1 MTEPRPPT
9 RDQSLN
15 HPCRIRNVPLNMNR
29 STWPRSSKGARIS
42 SSTVGAKSTLPCNL
56 AFSNT
61 YYKANLAIVQVS
73 RNDRKNWLA
82 HNDFLFHHL
91 TFIISSDSLYLNTKS
106 SPSNSELSNNL
117 LILIFCFEGTFHVAF
132 CFFFAHVVTF
142 VVILFPFAD
151 AD

>member
-1 MTEPRPPT
+1 
-9 RDQSLN
+9 
-15 HPCRIRNVPLNMNR
+15 MNR

-82 HNDFLFHHL
+82 HNDFFILSSYIYNLFLL
-91 TFIISSDSLYLNTKS
+91 T
-106 SPSNSELSNNL
+106 SPKYKKLT
-117 LILIFCFEGTFHVAF
+117 IQ
-132 CFFFAHVVTF
+132 
-142 VVILFPFAD
+142 
-151 AD
+151 

>member
-1 MTEPRPPT
+1 
-9 RDQSLN
+9 
-15 HPCRIRNVPLNMNR
+15 MNR

-82 HNDFLFHHL
+82 HNDFL
-91 TFIISSDSLYLNTKS
+91 ISSSYIFNLFRLTPPKYKS

-117 LILIFCFEGTFHVAF
+117 LILIFALKARSMSRFAS
-132 CFFFAHVVTF
+132 FAHVVTF
-142 VVILFPFAD
+142 VVILFPLPTPIKSLA
-151 AD
+151 